1 MYTGPPVRNS
11 RSMSNM
17 GSPSQNRRVRFS
29 LVVLA
34 IGVAMTSHIWKM
46 PRTSSTF
53 SGLHVHIMRSWD
65 SDTQI
70 SHGASPGSFSGTRSR
85 STSAPQPASRAISP
99 TTQLSPPPP
108 RSFMPVMRCLA
119 LTSKHACMTGS
130 FVMGSP
136 SWTAP
141 LESSSDVAV
150 RSAEAKLTPWMP
162 SRPVRPPMRIMTSP
176 GPPA

>member
-1 MYTGPPVRNS
+1 
-11 RSMSNM
+11 
-17 GSPSQNRRVRFS
+17 
-29 LVVLA
+29 
-34 IGVAMTSHIWKM
+34 
-46 PRTSSTF
+46 
-53 SGLHVHIMRSWD
+53 MRSCD

-70 SHGASPGSFSGTRSR
+70 SHGASPGSFRGTFSR
-85 STSAPQPASRAISP
+85 STSAPHPASRAISP
-99 TTQLSPPPP
+99 TTQLRPPPP

-150 RSAEAKLTPWMP
+150 RSAEAKFTPWMP